1 MHPLRSEGEAGFVKI
16 CRDMT
21 EKLAAQDVV
30 RERTMLK
37 RIVNT
42 QEDER
47 RRIAR
52 DLHDTLGQQL
62 TALRLK
68 LETLKVN
75 YGAEPAMI
83 KALDE
88 TQVIAKQIDDDLSFL
103 NWELRPTALDNLG
116 FRNALANYVNEWS
129 KNFDIPAEFHTS
141 RTRTFR
147 LLPETEINLYRIAQ
161 EALNNVTKHAKAK
174 KVNVMVEF
182 RKGEIVLM
190 IEDDGRG
197 FNLSRAIQP
206 TTSGKGLGLV
216 GMRERALLLGGK
228 LEVET
233 SRGKGTTVIARVP
246 AKKASS
252 NGEGSV

>member
-1 MHPLRSEGEAGFVKI
+1 MTDKIATEEA
-16 CRDMT
+16 
-21 EKLAAQDVV
+21 L
-30 RERTMLK
+30 RERTMLQ
-37 RIVNT
+37 RIVRT

-62 TALRLK
+62 TAMRLK
-68 LETLKVN
+68 LEALKGN
-75 YGAEPAMI
+75 YGAEPAMV

-88 TQVIAKQIDDDLSFL
+88 TQLMAKQIDDDISFL

-116 FRNALANYVNEWS
+116 LRNALANYVEEWS
-129 KNFDIPAEFHTS
+129 KNFGIAAEFHTS
-141 RTRTFR
+141 RTRSFR

-174 KVNVMVEF
+174 KVNVLVEF

-197 FNLSRAIQP
+197 FNLSRVSQP
-206 TTSGKGLGLV
+206 STSGKGLGIV
-216 GMRERALLLGGK
+216 GMRERAALLGGK
-228 LEVET
+228 VEIET
-233 SRGKGTTVIARVP
+233 ARGKGTTVIARVP
-246 AKKASS
+246 ARKASD
-252 NGEGSV
+252 NGQGQV